1 MVEDSSSN
9 DGGSQDLGLAG
20 VNLKCGA
27 SVVNR
32 AGPDSLGGSEVVR
45 DLVSHR
51 PSPDYLSF
59 QGTEGRQLG
68 SGELDL
74 LGAQNPFDILA
85 TARGGQASL
94 NLNQQ

>member
-32 AGPDSLGGSEVVR
+32 AGPDSLGEGNRPVVANW
-45 DLVSHR
+45 VICV
-51 PSPDYLSF
+51 
-59 QGTEGRQLG
+59 QAKRQ
-68 SGELDL
+68 S
-74 LGAQNPFDILA
+74 NP
-85 TARGGQASL
+85 
-94 NLNQQ
+94 